1 MANSKRTD
9 EETEMFP
16 TRNNMADETRQSVVE
31 ILTAQLADMLDLHSH
46 IKHAHWNVKGVH
58 FRSLHLLFD
67 EAAENLEEYIDTV
80 AERITALGGYAPG
93 TLRMGAAA
101 SRLPEYPADAIEGMD
116 HVEALSERYGIL
128 GKSTRDGIDSTDE
141 LGDAGTSDML
151 TDVSRDLD
159 KYLWFIESFANGNGK

>member
-1 MANSKRTD
+1 MSNVKRTD
-9 EETEMFP
+9 KDTDLFP
-16 TRNNMADETRQSVVE
+16 TRNSMADETRQSVVE
-31 ILTAQLADMLDLHSH
+31 ILTAQLADSLDLHSH

-67 EAAENLEEYIDTV
+67 EAAENLEGHIDTL
-80 AERITALGGYAPG
+80 AERITSLGGYAPG
-93 TLRMGAAA
+93 TLRMGAEA
-101 SRLPEYPADAIEGMD
+101 SRLPEYPEDAIEGMD

-128 GKSTRDGIDSTDE
+128 GKSTREAIDTTDE

-151 TDVSRDLD
+151 TDISRDLD

>member
-1 MANSKRTD
+1 MATNRHTD
-9 EETEMFP
+9 KDTELFP
-16 TRNNMADETRQSVVE
+16 TRNTLAEDTRQTAVD
-31 ILTAQLADMLDLHSH
+31 ILNAQLADSLDLHSH

-67 EAAENLEEYIDTV
+67 EAAENLEGHIDTI
-80 AERITALGGYAPG
+80 AERVASLGGYAPG

-101 SRLPEYPADAIEGMD
+101 SRLPEYPEDAIEGMD

-128 GKSTRDGIDSTDE
+128 SKSTREAIDTTDE
-141 LGDAGTSDML
+141 IGDPGTSDML
-151 TDVSRDLD
+151 TDVVRDLD